1 VLILLINS
9 DSKFYKDKKAI
20 KFRNFRKCDSK
31 MKYLVLGSGLMGRAV
46 AFDLIQN
53 KETTEVRLAD
63 INLELA
69 KEVAK
74 WLKDSRIKP
83 IKLDVNNEEEVLN
96 AMEGIDS
103 AIGCISYNYNLQLTK
118 AAILSGANYCDLGGN
133 NTVVEN
139 QFKLDKQ
146 AKEAGVTI
154 IPDCGLAPGVASII
168 AAAGIEK
175 FDRTEE
181 IHIRVGG
188 LPQNPKP
195 PLNYSIIFS
204 VQGLT
209 NEYIEFAEVIRN
221 GKVTK
226 VESLT
231 EIEELEFPEPFDKL
245 EAFQTSGGTSTLPK
259 TMLGKVKDLDYKT
272 IRYKGHAEKMK
283 AMLDLGFKNYDEID
297 FKGIKIKPREFF
309 EVMLTKAL
317 TDDNVRDVTLLRV
330 TVIGYVGEDKKM
342 MTYQIIDYFDEQ
354 NNLTSMMRMTSFP
367 AAIIAQMMAKGE
379 IKKHGVIVQEFN
391 VPSKNMLD
399 ELRKRNVVIEEK
411 LESI

>member
-1 VLILLINS
+1 
-9 DSKFYKDKKAI
+9 
-20 KFRNFRKCDSK
+20 

-231 EIEELEFPEPFDKL
+231 EIEELEFPEPFGKL